1 MAQQHKAYKRTKVE
15 HERNLPASGLS
26 ALPHILVSLETLND
40 AANIFPFFQSLGAQS
55 YPAELLSIAIID
67 RGSTDDT
74 LDRLEK
80 AKTFFGA
87 SIRSFQ
93 VTAMPGATIGAAH
106 NANFRNAGDTP
117 FVLVCS
123 PSVIIE
129 PDALNAVVGL
139 SKMSADSVAA
149 WELRQTPSE
158 SSKLY
163 SPSNLET
170 SWASARCTLF
180 RTRSVLDVGGFEEKA
195 LHAGEDVEL
204 SYRLRDSG
212 YRLLYAPQATFWSN
226 DNAEDAPQLPAAN
239 IEAQLSNIFIRM
251 RYGSLRQRAII
262 PLLLARMWKQSV
274 KTKKDREL
282 FYHAAQRL
290 ISFGPRFLMS
300 KRASSRIF
308 PICGWNYEFLRA
320 GPSSSQSTG
329 TKRQLG
335 MDITHPLVSI
345 IIRKHHNHS
354 GYLLECIRSIAN
366 QTYPNL
372 EVIVIDNAAAG
383 KQDAVLLNR
392 VFGPDITIKFAID
405 ENGNA
410 ATAANAGIERAKGE
424 HIAIL
429 NDDNLL
435 FADHIENL
443 MAQVDGDKAPIA
455 YSFAL
460 ETSVEL
466 RSKDPFLYLEQ
477 TTNHRSYKSANRTDL
492 WRNDCIPLS
501 CVLMHKSALDKIG
514 PFDAD
519 LSSAADWDLLTQLSL
534 TCDFKCAPRSTVLCR
549 KARADATTAEQKKL
563 HESFISRARTKQRSY
578 RITLSPEDILKLQSG
593 AANPAANP

>member
-1 MAQQHKAYKRTKVE
+1 MAQQHKAFKRTKAE

-40 AANIFPFFQSLGAQS
+40 AANIFPFFQSLGIQS
-55 YPAELLSIAIID
+55 YPAELLSIAIVD
-67 RGSTDDT
+67 RGSSDDT

-87 SIRSFQ
+87 SIRSFH
-93 VTAMPGATIGAAH
+93 VTSMPGATIGAAH
-106 NANFRNAGDTP
+106 NANFREAGDNP

-123 PSVIIE
+123 PSVIVQ

-139 SKMSADSVAA
+139 SKMSSDSVAA

-226 DNAEDAPQLPAAN
+226 DDAEEAPDLPAAS

-251 RYGSLRQRAII
+251 RYGSLRQRAVI
-262 PLLLARMWKQSV
+262 PLLLAKMWKQSV

-282 FYHAAQRL
+282 FTHAVQRL
-290 ISFGPRFLMS
+290 VSFGPRFLMS

-320 GPSSSQSTG
+320 GSNPG

-345 IIRKHHNHS
+345 IIRKHRNHS

-372 EVIVIDNAAAG
+372 EVLVIDTQATG

-392 VFGPDITIKFAID
+392 VFGPDIPIKFAID

-410 ATAANAGIERAKGE
+410 ATAANAGIKRAKGE
-424 HIAIL
+424 HVVIL

-443 MAQVDGDKAPIA
+443 MAQVDRDKTPVA
-455 YSFAL
+455 YSYAL
-460 ETSVEL
+460 ETLIEL

-477 TTNHRSYKSANRTDL
+477 TTSHRSHKSISRTDL

-501 CVLMHKSALDKIG
+501 CVLLHKSALTEKN
-514 PFDAD
+514 PFDPD
-519 LSSAADWDLLTQLSL
+519 LSSAADWDVLTRLSL
-534 TCDFKCAPRSTVLCR
+534 THEFKCVTRSTVLCR
-549 KARADATTAEQKKL
+549 KARPDATTAEQKKL
-563 HESFISRARTKQRSY
+563 HESFVSRARTKQRSY
-578 RITLSPEDILKLQSG
+578 RITLSPEDILNLQLG
-593 AANPAANP
+593 AANPNTPRTY